1 MPQQKNI
8 FSQLFT
14 DSRLQNPETLVMD
27 RPNQSLNIEVA
38 PAHVTDLDKQIQ
50 EVENLLV
57 QLKEQKAIQQQNQ
70 AVSNDL
76 QQQQKRESRSFFD

>member
-1 MPQQKNI
+1 MPKKN
-8 FSQLFT
+8 FLKNLFN
-14 DSRLQNPETLVMD
+14 DSRHQNPETLLMD
-27 RPNQSLNIEVA
+27 RPNQSMNIEVA

-50 EVENLLV
+50 NAENLLG

-76 QQQQKRESRSFFD
+76 QQQQKRESLSFFD